1 MDFEGVAEFVGNYRV
16 CDTGFEC
23 VEIVC
28 SEFCV
33 RAC

>member
-23 VEIVC
+23 
-28 SEFCV
+28 
-33 RAC
+33 ACLLSVQLIFV